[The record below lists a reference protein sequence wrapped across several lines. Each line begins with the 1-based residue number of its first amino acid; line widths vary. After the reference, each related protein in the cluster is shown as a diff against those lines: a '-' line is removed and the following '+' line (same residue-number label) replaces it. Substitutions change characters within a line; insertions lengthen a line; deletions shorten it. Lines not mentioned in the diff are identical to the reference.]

1 MHDRARLGSTLVIKG
16 ELTAHEDLVLAG
28 RLEGSSHVTGHFVT
42 IDAGAC
48 VVGDIRAAEIVVT
61 GTVEGS
67 LFADE
72 RIRIQEGADVDGDA
86 SAPRV
91 VVSDGA
97 LVNGRIQTDAPT
109 HRAELKAAS

>member
-1 MHDRARLGSTLVIKG
+1 VIKG

-28 RLEGSSHVTGHFVT
+28 RLEGSIHVTAHFVT

-48 VVGDIRAAEIVVT
+48 VVGDVRAAKIVVA

-72 RIRIQEGADVDGDA
+72 RIQIQNGADVDGDA
-86 SAPRV
+86 SASRV

-109 HRAELKAAS
+109 PKSELKAAS